1 MQSISSGETYA
12 NGTSKDLVCKK
23 EECNNVINQYK
34 NIQLGLYFKRI
45 HKGTQS
51 KLATNS

>member
-23 EECNNVINQYK
+23 EECNNIINQYK
-34 NIQLGLYFKRI
+34 NIQLGLCFKRI